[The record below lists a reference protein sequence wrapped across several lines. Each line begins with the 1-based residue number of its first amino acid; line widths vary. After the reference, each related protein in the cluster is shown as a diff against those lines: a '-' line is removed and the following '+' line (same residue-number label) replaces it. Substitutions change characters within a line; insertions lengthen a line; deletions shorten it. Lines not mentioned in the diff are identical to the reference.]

1 MLLNLQLATFSRKSS
16 QCSPV
21 SWVRGTKEQ
30 EYIRKYKNIAYY
42 EKLSKNEKVGK
53 PQQEDKTR

>member
-1 MLLNLQLATFSRKSS
+1 LDAFETAACYIFPKVEPVQPRFLGSRNE
-16 QCSPV
+16 
-21 SWVRGTKEQ
+21 RAR
-30 EYIRKYKNIAYY
+30 IYKNIAYY